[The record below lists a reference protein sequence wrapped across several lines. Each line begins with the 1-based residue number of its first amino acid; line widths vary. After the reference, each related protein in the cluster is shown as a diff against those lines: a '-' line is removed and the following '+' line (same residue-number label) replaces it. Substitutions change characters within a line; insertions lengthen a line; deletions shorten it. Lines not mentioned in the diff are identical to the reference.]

1 MTRSI
6 TAKLVLA
13 FLVVS
18 ITVVALA
25 SGITYWLTVREFKQL
40 VFNQA
45 RDRFVA
51 DATLYYQVQGSW
63 NGALTYFNLREAFPQ
78 PFGPG
83 SGREPQQ
90 FGTGFVQSI
99 TVQGQSGQVQT
110 VQGQASTFSFLL
122 ADANGRVLVPSGQ
135 YQVGDLI
142 AATKLSQGTPVTVNG
157 QQVGTVL
164 VSGSAPP
171 LGGLEKQYLTRSNQ
185 ALLYAAVGAALVAL
199 LLGFIL
205 ARTLTHPL
213 RDLTSAIHA
222 MAKGNLKQ
230 YVAVKSRDE
239 IGELAAAF
247 NHMSS
252 DLDRLNR
259 SRQQM
264 TADIAHDLRTPLTV
278 IGGYV
283 ESMHDGV
290 LKPTPE
296 RLEIIHSE
304 VEHLQRL
311 VEDLRTLSQADAGEL
326 SLNREAV
333 APLALLKRMAQSYC
347 NLAEQK
353 KITLEAHTEEGL
365 PEIRLDPDRMA
376 QVFGNLITNSIRYT
390 PEGGIIRLSARQ
402 EGDSLAFLVEDNGAG
417 ISAEALPRVFDRFY
431 RADPA
436 RPQGSESGLGLAI
449 AKSITEAHGGSIS
462 AQSQLSGG
470 TTIKILLPLK

>member
-1 MTRSI
+1 MI
-6 TAKLVLA
+6 
-13 FLVVS
+13 
-18 ITVVALA
+18 A
-25 SGITYWLTVREFKQL
+25 S
-40 VFNQA
+40 
-45 RDRFVA
+45 
-51 DATLYYQVQGSW
+51 
-63 NGALTYFNLREAFPQ
+63 
-78 PFGPG
+78 
-83 SGREPQQ
+83 
-90 FGTGFVQSI
+90 
-99 TVQGQSGQVQT
+99 
-110 VQGQASTFSFLL
+110 
-122 ADANGRVLVPSGQ
+122 
-135 YQVGDLI
+135 
-142 AATKLSQGTPVTVNG
+142 TKLSQGTPVTVNG

-164 VSGSAPP
+164 VLGSAPP

-185 ALLYAAVGAALVAL
+185 ALLYAALGAALVAL

-239 IGELAAAF
+239 IGELAGAF

-283 ESMHDGV
+283 ESMREGV

-296 RLEIIHSE
+296 RLETIHSE
-304 VEHLQRL
+304 VQHLQRL

-353 KITLEAHTEEGL
+353 KITLEAHAEAGL

-390 PEGGIIRLSARQ
+390 PEGGTITLSARQ
-402 EGDSLAFLVEDNGAG
+402 EGDFLAFLVEDNGVG

-462 AQSQLSGG
+462 AQSRPTSG
-470 TTIKILLPLK
+470 TIIKILLPLKH